1 MPNESNIT
9 DIAAEETVGTDS
21 SKHILEHLENYEK
34 RQQEKKTETFKSRL
48 TGLTETLAD
57 IWKQRNRTPDSSNE
71 KPPAK
76 RIRPQRSNDTRG
88 NAKCVM
94 WEDHGVARGNA

>member
-1 MPNESNIT
+1 MKK
-9 DIAAEETVGTDS
+9 G
-21 SKHILEHLENYEK
+21 SKRKI
-34 RQQEKKTETFKSRL
+34 TETFKSRL
-48 TGLTETLAD
+48 TGLTETLAN
-57 IWKQRNRTPDSSNE
+57 IWKQRGRTPDSFNE

>member
-1 MPNESNIT
+1 MKK
-9 DIAAEETVGTDS
+9 G
-21 SKHILEHLENYEK
+21 SKRKI
-34 RQQEKKTETFKSRL
+34 TETYKFRL
-48 TGLTETLAD
+48 TGLTETLAN
-57 IWKQRNRTPDSSNE
+57 IWKQRSRTPDSFNE

>member
-1 MPNESNIT
+1 MKK
-9 DIAAEETVGTDS
+9 G
-21 SKHILEHLENYEK
+21 SKI
-34 RQQEKKTETFKSRL
+34 KKTETFKSRL

-57 IWKQRNRTPDSSNE
+57 IFKQRNRTPDSSNE

-76 RIRPQRSNDTRG
+76 KIRPQSSTDTRV

-94 WEDHGVARGNA
+94 QEDHGVARANA